1 MSKATIFNKYPPVIH
16 GEARGENDEFVVH
29 TRYPRFLARRS
40 FDDNFTGKLP
50 GKPVS
55 GELVQDERGV
65 LCYRS
70 DVGVWF
76 RDFVFF
82 DRRPDD
88 EAAFARDLLAACN
101 KVVADGLMLD
111 DETEGLD
118 DDD

>member
-40 FDDNFTGKLP
+40 FDERFTGTLDEL
-50 GKPVS
+50 PVS
-55 GELVQDERGV
+55 GGLGGNGRGV

-70 DVGVWF
+70 NVGVWLQ
-76 RDFVFF
+76 DFIFF
-82 DRRPDD
+82 DRRPED
-88 EAAFARDLLAACN
+88 EAAFAQSLLAACD

-118 DDD
+118 D